1 MKKILIIGGNSD
13 IGLELLN
20 NFLNYKNYLVHI
32 HYNKKILHNKTT
44 NKIKF
49 IKKDLSKINDK
60 NLNKYFDNN
69 YYVIIN

>member
-44 NKIKF
+44 N
-49 IKKDLSKINDK
+49 
-60 NLNKYFDNN
+60 
-69 YYVIIN
+69 